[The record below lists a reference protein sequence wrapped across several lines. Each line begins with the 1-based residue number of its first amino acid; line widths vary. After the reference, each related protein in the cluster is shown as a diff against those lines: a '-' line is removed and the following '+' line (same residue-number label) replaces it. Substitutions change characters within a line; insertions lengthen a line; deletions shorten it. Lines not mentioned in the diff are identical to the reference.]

1 MTSQSDDPGEATS
14 GSVGRNAA
22 SLAVES
28 ASTQTERAFILS
40 MSRNNRWMLAFSVA
54 IAFVGLAGAALLV
67 IILAKQLGVM
77 SAQLEQMQAAVGQ
90 TERLIG
96 DFHHMADVAAQSTDI
111 ARQANETNKQ
121 ILSVDRRAW
130 IAPKGADLVGTF
142 EAGKP
147 LAFTVSYG
155 NTGKE
160 PATDLAINGIG
171 ALAPAPANG
180 AWETFVVSQNQS
192 CQGSRPSP
200 AGPWSFPRRSTRTAI
215 ACPLAP
221 ASSTPR
227 LSPAPRSSTS
237 KVALPMTPRATPMS
251 RPTASICG
259 PMPACRPRTG
269 LSGLA
274 QAGLTPIEDA
284 DGAGA
289 FADLQLKNGSSRSM
303 ASASLGVPAAKQR
316 RKNCSPP
323 APNALPGA
331 RPTRCPARVAITRA
345 LIDPTVT

>member
-14 GSVGRNAA
+14 GSAGRNAA

-28 ASTQTERAFILS
+28 ARTQTERAFILS

-130 IAPKGADLVGTF
+130 IAPKGADLVGAL

-160 PATDLAINGIG
+160 PATNLAINGIG

-180 AWETFVVSQNQS
+180 AWETFAVSQNQS
-192 CQGSRPSP
+192 CQGIETIADGPVVFPS
-200 AGPWSFPRRSTRTAI
+200 AI
-215 ACPLAP
+215 DAY
-221 ASSTPR
+221 SYR
-227 LSPAPRSSTS
+227 LST
-237 KVALPMTPRATPMS
+237 
-251 RPTASICG
+251 
-259 PMPACRPRTG
+259 
-269 LSGLA
+269 
-274 QAGLTPIEDA
+274 
-284 DGAGA
+284 
-289 FADLQLKNGSSRSM
+289 
-303 ASASLGVPAAKQR
+303 SASLVDATVIAGAQVFYVEGCFAYDTAGDTHVSAYCFYLRPDAGVPPQNWTFR
-316 RKNCSPP
+316 PC
-323 APNALPGA
+323 PGGA
-331 RPTRCPARVAITRA
+331 YA
-345 LIDPTVT
+345 D